1 MLIPKTNLKQYL
13 RFLIAPAIFCWCF
26 FSLQGCKNPAIED
39 TDLLTSDDQLNLA
52 KDTLHAKV
60 FSEFEKPLNSN
71 GMSVGVLGT
80 LTDPNFG
87 NTYAGFY
94 AQCRL
99 TSNNVDFGA
108 GRTLD
113 SAVLTLRYAGTYG
126 KFDQPLNVSVYE
138 LSQSLIDSLTYKTND
153 AFSVNIPPVGTL
165 TGWKPDTGND
175 STHALNG
182 TLPAHLRI
190 TLDYALGQKLLAD
203 TSLLHNNS
211 QFLDLFKGFYITT
224 SASTTGNGLAYLD
237 LASAV
242 SGITL
247 FYHNDA
253 ADSLFYTLPI
263 AGVTINHFD
272 NIYTGT
278 PVATSINTP
287 NVNGEE
293 KLYLQAGAG
302 VKGKIFITD
311 LDSLPKNIAINKA
324 EIVITQTTD
333 TLYPAPSL
341 LDLYR
346 IDDAGQA
353 KVIDDD
359 GLLGFGGVRTA
370 ETLTDGSVVYRYRF
384 NFKKYFQK
392 LIQGVYHNNG
402 FYLETYSANN
412 NAERVVIS
420 NSSTDKNYQI
430 TIQVIYTKL

>member
-1 MLIPKTNLKQYL
+1 MKHYL

-26 FSLQGCKNPAIED
+26 FSLEGCKNPAIED

-52 KDTLHAKV
+52 KDTLHVKV

-71 GMSVGVLGT
+71 GISLGVLGT

-87 NTYAGFY
+87 STYAGVY
-94 AQCRL
+94 SQCRL
-99 TSNNVDFGA
+99 TSNNIDFGA
-108 GRTLD
+108 GKQLD
-113 SAVLTLRYAGTYG
+113 SVVLSLRYGGTYG
-126 KFDQPLNVSVYE
+126 KFDQALNVSVYE
-138 LSQSLIDSLTYKTND
+138 LSQNLIDSLTYKTND
-153 AFSVNIPPVGTL
+153 AFSVNIPPIGTL
-165 TGWKPDTGND
+165 SGWIPDLGND
-175 STHALNG
+175 SVHALNG
-182 TLPAHLRI
+182 KLPAHLRVK
-190 TLDYALGQKLLAD
+190 LDNTFGQKLLAD
-203 TSLLHNNS
+203 TNVLHDNTT
-211 QFLDLFKGFYITT
+211 FLNLFKGFYITT
-224 SASTTGNGLAYLD
+224 SASITGNGLAYLD

-293 KLYLQAGAG
+293 KLYLQSGAG
-302 VKGKIFITD
+302 VKGKILITD

-324 EIVITQTTD
+324 EIIITQTAAD
-333 TLYPAPSL
+333 TLYAAPTL

-370 ETLTDGSVVYRYRF
+370 ETLSDGSVVYRYRF

-402 FYLETYSANN
+402 FYLEMYSANN
-412 NAERVVIS
+412 NAERVVLS
-420 NSSTDKNYQI
+420 NSSSNKNYQI
-430 TIQVIYTKL
+430 AIQVIYTKL